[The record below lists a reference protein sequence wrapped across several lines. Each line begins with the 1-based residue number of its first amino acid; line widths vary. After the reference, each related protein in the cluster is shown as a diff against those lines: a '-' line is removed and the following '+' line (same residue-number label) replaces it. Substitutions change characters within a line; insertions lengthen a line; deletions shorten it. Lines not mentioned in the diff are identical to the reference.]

1 MLLHFFLIDVLLV
14 DARIRGFI
22 INPFCVFSWL
32 MSMPEKLTSGNC
44 LHIPVNMVITN
55 CPLRLMLLEILIL
68 GVE

>member
-55 CPLRLMLLEILIL
+55 CSFEVNAFRNLDI
-68 GVE
+68 GC